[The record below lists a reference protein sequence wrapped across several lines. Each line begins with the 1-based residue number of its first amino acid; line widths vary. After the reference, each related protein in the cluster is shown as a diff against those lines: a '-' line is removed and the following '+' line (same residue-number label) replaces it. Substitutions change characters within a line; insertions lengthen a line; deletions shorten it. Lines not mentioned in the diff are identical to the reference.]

1 MNEEELVDRL
11 CIIAANVGLIIDSMS
26 TEYMRDFG
34 EELNQIWNDLHD
46 IIGESVD

>member
-1 MNEEELVDRL
+1 MNEEELTDRL

-26 TEYMRDFG
+26 TECMREFG

-46 IIGESVD
+46 IIGESID